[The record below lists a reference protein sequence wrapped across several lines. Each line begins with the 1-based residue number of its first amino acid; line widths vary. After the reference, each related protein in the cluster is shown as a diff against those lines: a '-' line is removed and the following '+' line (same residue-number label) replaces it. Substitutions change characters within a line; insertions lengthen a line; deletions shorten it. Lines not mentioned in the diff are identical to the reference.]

1 MRTLKGGGAIDP
13 KNPMPH
19 TPPDQNPFRFDIIKT
34 YPQRGPLC
42 QHRLSAST
50 GFECSRCSRSKKS
63 KLVATIL
70 GDWQRLLCNACYGH
84 LLSLWEI
91 KSGELTDSEKH
102 DELFRALQE
111 STTRDQVEKSRRHI
125 LSRQESGK
133 FLSQT
138 ALTMIATSEAV
149 ASGLSF
155 RATELDWSAA
165 IIGLCKA
172 LEVESIRLIA
182 EPLRNAT
189 EQFDLSEDLRD
200 RHLRRVARFCA
211 GRSKPPELGSL
222 AHFLAEAS
230 APHRNRSSSI
240 LVSSLRTLSLN
251 WPQSDWLFS
260 QDGFITSTRELT
272 QKYRNPAAHTELLTI
287 EEYKSCNELIQG
299 NEGMLWK
306 LHAATQSYRKKN

>member
-1 MRTLKGGGAIDP
+1 MSHARPG
-13 KNPMPH
+13 
-19 TPPDQNPFRFDIIKT
+19 QNKFRFDIIKT

-42 QHRLSAST
+42 QYRLSAST
-50 GFECSRCSRSKKS
+50 GFECNRCSRSKKS

-70 GDWQRLLCNACYGH
+70 SDWQRLLCNACYGH

-91 KSGELTDSEKH
+91 KSGELPDSEKH
-102 DELFRALQE
+102 NELFRALQE
-111 STTRDQVEKSRRHI
+111 FTTRDQVEQSRKNL
-125 LSRQESGK
+125 LSRQEGAK
-133 FLSQT
+133 LLSQP

-149 ASGLSF
+149 ASRLSL

-182 EPLRNAT
+182 EPLRNVT

-200 RHLRRVARFCA
+200 GRLRRVAKFCT

-230 APHRNRSSSI
+230 APHRQRSSSI
-240 LVSSLRTLSLN
+240 LVSSLRNLSLN
-251 WPQSDWLFS
+251 WPHSDWLFS
-260 QDGFITSTRELT
+260 QDGFIDSTRELT
-272 QKYRNPAAHTELLTI
+272 QKYRNPAAHTDLLTM
-287 EEYKSCNELIQG
+287 EEYNSCRELIQG
-299 NEGMLWK
+299 NEGILWN
-306 LHAATQSYRKKN
+306 LHTATQPHRK